1 MRIVIIGGGF
11 AGINL
16 AEELGGNNNFKVT
29 LVDKNNYNFFPPL
42 IYQVATAYLE
52 PSSISY
58 PFRKLFRK
66 KGNIQFRLG
75 ELQSVNLEEK
85 KVILNNG
92 ELEYD
97 ELIFATGAET
107 NYFGMENVKKNA
119 IPMKTL
125 NDAIE
130 MRNKLLQRMEKAA
143 ICKNSKERRKYLNI
157 VVAGGGPTG
166 VEVSGMFAEMKKGI
180 LRKEY
185 PELNTTV
192 SQIYLVDGGGE
203 LLGPMSKESQQDTY
217 DALSK
222 MGVQIKLNCRVVDYD
237 GDTVHFHTGETIQTK
252 NLIWAAGVTAR
263 TFEGIPAEAY
273 GRGNRLNVDE
283 HNKVIGLHNVYAI
296 GDTCIQLT
304 DPKWPQGHP
313 QVAQVAIQQ
322 GEHLAKNFK
331 RIAAGQ
337 QITPF
342 SYYDKGSMAIIG
354 KNKAVV
360 DLPKPKMHFK
370 GFIAWLMWLFIH
382 LFSLISY
389 RNRVTTFFNWM
400 TSYFSQ
406 DQSLRMIIRPEKK
419 AKKTEEE
426 KGGPEAKT
434 TAPQPSVTAT
444 PSTAPSQPETDSAIT
459 TQPPHEIT
467 TDKPI

>member
-1 MRIVIIGGGF
+1 MKIVIIGGGF

-16 AEELGGNNNFKVT
+16 AQELGGNKDYHVT

-42 IYQVATAYLE
+42 IYQVATAFLE

-58 PFRKLFRK
+58 PFRRLFRGK
-66 KGNIQFRLG
+66 PNLQFRLG
-75 ELQSVNLEEK
+75 ELLSVDTTAN

-92 ELEYD
+92 ELDYD
-97 ELIFATGAET
+97 YLVFATGAET
-107 NYFGMENVKKNA
+107 SYFGMENVKKNA

-143 ICKNSKERRKYLNI
+143 ICKNSRERRKYLNI

-166 VEVSGMFAEMKKGI
+166 VEISGMFAEMKNGI

-185 PELNTTV
+185 PELSTTV
-192 SQIYLVDGGGE
+192 SNIYLVDGGGE
-203 LLGPMSKESQQDTY
+203 LLGPMSKKSQQDTL
-217 DALSK
+217 DALTK
-222 MGVQIKLNCRVVDYD
+222 MGVIVKLNTRVVDYKD
-237 GDTVHFHTGETIQTK
+237 DTVYFQSGETIISK

-263 TFEGIPAEAY
+263 TFEGMPEEVY
-273 GRGNRLNVDE
+273 GRGKRLTVDE
-283 HNKVIGLHNVYAI
+283 FNKIIGTKNIYAI

-304 DPKWPQGHP
+304 DPDWPQGHP

-322 GEHLAKNFK
+322 GEQLAKNFK
-331 RIAAGQ
+331 RMAKKEQ
-337 QITPF
+337 LKPF
-342 SYYDKGSMAIIG
+342 KYHDKGSMAIIG

-382 LFSLISY
+382 LMSLISY
-389 RNRVTTFFNWM
+389 RNRITTFYNWM
-400 TSYFSQ
+400 TSYFSK
-406 DQSLRMIIRPEKK
+406 DQSLRMIIRPEKRK
-419 AKKTEEE
+419 
-426 KGGPEAKT
+426 
-434 TAPQPSVTAT
+434 
-444 PSTAPSQPETDSAIT
+444 SA
-459 TQPPHEIT
+459 
-467 TDKPI
+467 